1 MINFRFHIVS
11 LTAVLLALGI
21 GLVLGTAFF
30 DDATVSL
37 LRRQLDSLNNE
48 LDAAEAENADLHRR
62 LESLTTEDTELDEQ
76 MGERLMTSQLSGDP
90 VLVIQP
96 EGLEGN
102 PEDRVLEALGQAG
115 ADVRGVWRLTGRFAL
130 DDEDEIADLST
141 TLDLA
146 TDDVDRLRESLTQQL
161 ADVLFAA
168 MDTDGSTPGPGV
180 VGMAGGPGSPAQGQP
195 GEPQLLAALHEEG
208 FVDYEL
214 PEGDESGAVILP
226 SDGLRVLVIT
236 GEGATPADDAVL
248 LPTLNWLASDGS
260 VPLVVASPV
269 PADDEPEEG
278 EARPPTP
285 LVATIRQDDLLSE
298 RVATVD
304 DLDRVAGRVA
314 IVLAL
319 QDAVPGLP
327 LVGHYG
333 LGEGADRLLPPPPE
347 GS

>member
-76 MGERLMTSQLSGDP
+76 LGERLMTSQLSGDP

-130 DDEDEIADLST
+130 DDDDEITDLSNA
-141 TLDLA
+141 LDLA
-146 TDDVDRLRESLTQQL
+146 TDNVDRLRESLTQQL
-161 ADVLFAA
+161 ADVLFSA
-168 MDTDGSTPGPGV
+168 MDTDGSTPGPGI
-180 VGMAGGPGSPAQGQP
+180 AGGPGQGQP
-195 GEPQLLAALHEEG
+195 GEPQLLARLHEEG

-226 SDGLRVLVIT
+226 SDGLRVLVVT

-248 LPTLNWLASDGS
+248 LPTLTWLTSDGS

-269 PADDEPEEG
+269 PADEEPEEG
-278 EARPPTP
+278 EAPPPTP
-285 LVATIRQDDLLSE
+285 LVTTIRQDDLLSE